1 MKRTTIR
8 DVAEAAK
15 VSVGTVSMVLNDSL
29 KVSEFTRQHV
39 LRTIGAL
46 GYHRNPHARSLS
58 QNKSYNIGFIVPDLT
73 NPFYGSMVGT
83 MQNEINDRD
92 NSLLLGITQNL
103 IPLEKSAIE
112 RLLRVDVDGLIL
124 VPAHTREQEIS
135 HIRALIRQGLPL
147 VFISSHYAGLEQGCV
162 MTDLAQGAYLL
173 TRHLLSM
180 GRRRIAFAGGYR
192 GPVLTE
198 ERIKGFRRAHVEA
211 GVPVDE
217 RRIVEA
223 DPVFEGGRE
232 AAARLFE
239 GSEKPDAVIS
249 ANELVCMG
257 VLSHLRGMGVRVP
270 EDVALAGYDDLLFSA
285 MLETPLTTVRQ
296 PLQAMCA
303 RAADMLFRQIAGEE
317 PEARPVLLPPELV
330 VRL

>member
-1 MKRTTIR
+1 
-8 DVAEAAK
+8 
-15 VSVGTVSMVLNDSL
+15 
-29 KVSEFTRQHV
+29 
-39 LRTIGAL
+39 
-46 GYHRNPHARSLS
+46 
-58 QNKSYNIGFIVPDLT
+58 
-73 NPFYGSMVGT
+73 
-83 MQNEINDRD
+83 
-92 NSLLLGITQNL
+92 
-103 IPLEKSAIE
+103 
-112 RLLRVDVDGLIL
+112 
-124 VPAHTREQEIS
+124 
-135 HIRALIRQGLPL
+135 
-147 VFISSHYAGLEQGCV
+147 
-162 MTDLAQGAYLL
+162 
-173 TRHLLSM
+173 M

-198 ERIKGFRRAHVEA
+198 ERINGFRRAHVEA

-239 GSEKPDAVIS
+239 GPEKPDAVIS
-249 ANELVCMG
+249 VNELVCMG

-270 EDVALAGYDDLLFSA
+270 EDVALAGYDDLHFSA